1 MKTFYMVR
9 TLFLLMVKC
18 VNTADK
24 FTCCSLSTLYE
35 QSRQSQNWHCV
46 CLNMFLRECLLD

>member
-46 CLNMFLRECLLD
+46 CL